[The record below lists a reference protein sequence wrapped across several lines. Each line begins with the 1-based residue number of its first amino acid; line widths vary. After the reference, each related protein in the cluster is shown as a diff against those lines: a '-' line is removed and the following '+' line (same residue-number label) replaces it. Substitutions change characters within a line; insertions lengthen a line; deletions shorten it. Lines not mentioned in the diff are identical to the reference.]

1 MQMNDYIT
9 FSKFIYFCKKTT
21 MDAIVIQTDR
31 KNTRI
36 LKELAKK
43 LGANVFSINEEQYED
58 LALGLL
64 MEQSKTG
71 ENASR
76 DSILKQLEKK

>member
-1 MQMNDYIT
+1 
-9 FSKFIYFCKKTT
+9 

-31 KNTRI
+31 KNARI

-43 LGANVFSINEEQYED
+43 LGANVFNINEEQYED

-64 MEQSKTG
+64 MEQSKTR
-71 ENASR
+71 ENVTR
-76 DSILKQLEKK
+76 DSIIKQLEKK

>member
-1 MQMNDYIT
+1 MHITDYIT
-9 FSKFIYFCKKTT
+9 FSKFIYFCKKTA

-43 LGANVFSINEEQYED
+43 LGANVFNINEEQYED

-64 MEQSKTG
+64 MERSKTG

-76 DSILKQLEKK
+76 DSVFKQLDKK